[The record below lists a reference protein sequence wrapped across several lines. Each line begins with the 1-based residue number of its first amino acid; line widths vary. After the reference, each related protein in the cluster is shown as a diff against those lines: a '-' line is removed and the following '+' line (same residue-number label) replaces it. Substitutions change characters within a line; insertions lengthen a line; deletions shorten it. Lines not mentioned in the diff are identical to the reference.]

1 MRQIIVRRLVAAA
14 FVIWLASIIVF
25 ALSRMAGDPRYLFL
39 SEYTTKETFDA
50 WGREM
55 GLDKPLPVQYLVW
68 AKGAIQL
75 DFGNSLREQ
84 VPATGVVMRRLVA
97 TLTLGAGAYLFGLV
111 IGLPL
116 GVFSSVTRGTSWDL
130 LGRSFALLGQ
140 AMPTFW
146 LGIMLIL
153 VFAVQFRLL
162 PVSGRGGVSTYVL
175 PSITLG
181 WFFAAGLLRLTR
193 SAMLEVLDSEYVKLA
208 RAKGVARWAVIWK
221 HAFRN
226 AVIVPL
232 TYAGLFM
239 AALMT
244 GAVVTETVFAWP
256 GLGRLAIDSVFA
268 NDFPVISAL
277 VMLATAGYLMI
288 NLLVDLLYGLLD
300 PRIRR
305 T

>member
-1 MRQIIVRRLVAAA
+1 M
-14 FVIWLASIIVF
+14 S
-25 ALSRMAGDPRYLFL
+25 GDPRYLYL
-39 SEYTTKETFDA
+39 SEYTSKETFDA

-55 GLDKPLPVQYLVW
+55 GLDKPLPIQYLVW
-68 AKGAIQL
+68 ARGAVQL

-84 VPATGVVMRRLVA
+84 VPATGVVTRRLLA

-116 GVFSSVTRGTSWDL
+116 GVFSSVTRGTAWDL

-153 VFAVQFRLL
+153 VFAVQFNWL

-193 SAMLEVLDSEYVKLA
+193 SAMLEVLDSEYIKLA

-277 VMLATAGYLMI
+277 VMLATAGYLLI
-288 NLLVDLLYGLLD
+288 NLLVDLLYSVLD